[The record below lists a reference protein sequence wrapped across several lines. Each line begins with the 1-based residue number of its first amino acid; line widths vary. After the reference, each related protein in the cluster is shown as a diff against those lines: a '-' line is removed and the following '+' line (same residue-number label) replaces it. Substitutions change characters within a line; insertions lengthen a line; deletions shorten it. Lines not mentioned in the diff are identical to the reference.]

1 MMADDVDGTG
11 NGPVMATVE
20 ECEAAL
26 ADLVSR
32 LDEVD
37 PDKWAQHA
45 VDRTISC
52 HISDLGVSYAS
63 RLSRTGVAPFAPTGD
78 PRSAQVRLT
87 IAARDLVD
95 LASDRLSPTKAWA
108 TGRLRIEAS
117 VLDLLRLRKVL

>member
-1 MMADDVDGTG
+1 
-11 NGPVMATVE
+11 MATVE

-26 ADLVSR
+26 AGLVAR

-37 PDKWAQHA
+37 PDTWAQHA

-63 RLSRTGVAPFAPTGD
+63 ALGKTGVRPFAPTDD

-87 IAARDLVD
+87 IAAADLID
-95 LASDRLSPTKAWA
+95 LAADRLSPAKAWA

-117 VLDLLRLRKVL
+117 VLDLLRLRKIL